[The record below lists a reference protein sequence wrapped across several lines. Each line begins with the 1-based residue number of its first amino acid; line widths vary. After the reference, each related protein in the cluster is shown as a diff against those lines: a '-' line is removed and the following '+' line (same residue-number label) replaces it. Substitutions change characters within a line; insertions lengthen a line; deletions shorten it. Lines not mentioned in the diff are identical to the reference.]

1 MIFISIISNF
11 SLPFLC
17 VTIVDLWIGEA
28 VPDEE
33 GTAVYLKL
41 LNENDILQ
49 PNKILQKK
57 GAKVIF
63 DIY

>member
-1 MIFISIISNF
+1 
-11 SLPFLC
+11 

-57 GAKVIF
+57 VLK
-63 DIY
+63 